1 MFTTAVILIDYNGT
15 HIQKD
20 ENSSLYLAASVAIGS
35 ATLLLSCVM
44 FITIIVSVILVK
56 GNSNVNRESIQAR
69 EIHQATVEYEEVG
82 LNQQDSRIFHTED
95 NVAYSCV
102 SMNIN

>member
-1 MFTTAVILIDYNGT
+1 MFTTAVILLDYNGT

-20 ENSSLYLAASVAIGS
+20 ENSSLYLAASVGS
-35 ATLLLSCVM
+35 VTLLLFCVV
-44 FITIIVSVILVK
+44 FITIIVSVILIK
-56 GNSNVNRESIQAR
+56 RNFKVNRESIQAR
-69 EIHQATVEYEEVG
+69 EIHQTTVEYEEVG